1 MFFPPILHKY
11 NLDAHFL
18 RNLTLAQAYGD
29 SRWLYA
35 VMIVVGVGT
44 LFLMKLRREHLVV
57 FPFILAGLLPSFLIE
72 QRYFIAPFIFLML
85 FRKDSTKKAER
96 LLTSVFMITSL
107 FLAFML
113 LRMDLFL

>member
-1 MFFPPILHKY
+1 
-11 NLDAHFL
+11 
-18 RNLTLAQAYGD
+18 
-29 SRWLYA
+29 
-35 VMIVVGVGT
+35 MIVVGVGT